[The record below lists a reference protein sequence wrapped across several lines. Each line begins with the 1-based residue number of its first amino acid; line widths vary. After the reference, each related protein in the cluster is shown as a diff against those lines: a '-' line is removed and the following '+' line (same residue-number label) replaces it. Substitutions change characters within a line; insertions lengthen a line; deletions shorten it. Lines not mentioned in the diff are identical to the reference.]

1 MIGIFSKLT
10 QKFATRVMS
19 SPSKL
24 LAIYGIN
31 KQIDITKQLI
41 AKVLVNQIK
50 TKGIL
55 EELSEAE
62 FKIYSQFGDDGII
75 QYLIHNIK
83 IKKDEE
89 NFIEIGVENYR
100 EANTRFLLV
109 NNNWRG
115 LIIDARK
122 EYIDSVRKDDIYWKH
137 DLTAVNAFVT
147 RKNIN
152 KIIKEKSFEKNVGL
166 ISIDIDGNDYWIW
179 KAMRIKPVIVVI
191 EYNSVFGKRSAVTV
205 PYKEK
210 FNRTKEHYSN
220 LFFGTSLKALVNL
233 SKEKGYVFVGTNSAG
248 NNAYFVKKSRV
259 EKVKRMTINNGFVK
273 SRFRESR
280 NKEGDLTYIS
290 GDDRLSMIKYKKVHD
305 VEKNR
310 LVKITELTS
319 QKDHE

>member
-1 MIGIFSKLT
+1 MIGIFNKLI
-10 QKFATRVMS
+10 QKSVTRVIS
-19 SPSKL
+19 SPSRL
-24 LAIYGIN
+24 LAMYGIN

-62 FKIYSQFGDDGII
+62 FKVYSQFGDDGII
-75 QYLIHNIK
+75 QYLIHNIR

-122 EYIDSVRKDDIYWKH
+122 EYIDSVRKDDIHWKH

-152 KIIKEKSFEKNVGL
+152 KIIKENSFEKNVGL
-166 ISIDIDGNDYWIW
+166 LSIDIDGNDYWIW
-179 KAMRIKPVIVVI
+179 KAVRIKPAIVII

-220 LFFGTSLKALVNL
+220 LFFGASLKALVNL

-280 NKEGDLTYIS
+280 DKEGNLTYIS
-290 GDDRLSMIKYKKVHD
+290 GNDRLSMIKYKKVYD

-310 LVKITELTS
+310 LARIAEITS
-319 QKDHE
+319 

>member
-1 MIGIFSKLT
+1 MIGIISKLI
-10 QKFATRVMS
+10 QKSVTRVVS
-19 SPSKL
+19 SPSRL

-55 EELSEAE
+55 EELCEAE

-152 KIIKEKSFEKNVGL
+152 KIIKENSFEKNVGL
-166 ISIDIDGNDYWIW
+166 ISIDIDGNDYWTW
-179 KAMRIKPVIVVI
+179 KAMRVKPVIVII
-191 EYNSVFGKRSAVTV
+191 EYNSVFGKRLAVTV

-220 LFFGTSLKALVNL
+220 LFFGASLKALVNL

-248 NNAYFVKKSRV
+248 NNAYFVKKSRM
-259 EKVKRMTINNGFVK
+259 EKVKRIAINDGFVK

-280 NKEGDLTYIS
+280 NKEGNLTYIS
-290 GDDRLSMIKYKKVHD
+290 GDDRLSMIKYKKVYD

-310 LVKITELTS
+310 LVKIAELTS
-319 QKDHE
+319 